1 VLETLGTAYYH
12 DKLARASELSPEKRL
27 PFHQECSEPLMKQ
40 LRTWLDTQMARNPAW
55 TPWNYHATL
64 GRSCANADPR

>member
-40 LRTWLDTQMARNPAW
+40 LDVA
-55 TPWNYHATL
+55 
-64 GRSCANADPR
+64 